1 MQHAIARKETMNE
14 LRCPHCKKV
23 LLKYTV
29 LKGYLEQKCPRC
41 GNIVKLKSE

>member
-1 MQHAIARKETMNE
+1 MHCVISPNETMNE
-14 LRCPHCKKV
+14 LRCPNCKKV

-41 GNIVKLKSE
+41 GKIMKLKSE